1 MKIFFLLIAAILLFF
16 MGVVP
21 KTREPSPQSIPT
33 PTVAVASPSA
43 ETVPITI
50 STINVIKTA
59 EKPSPTQQ
67 PLNQYASSYSLFTA
81 MNTYRKS
88 RGLSTLSTSNEL
100 CQIAQARANDQQR
113 AGHLDHSNFQTQ
125 AATQKTFRHVGEIL
139 QYWDTPQTAEYL
151 VNTGWASSGEHAAI
165 MNDPSLT
172 HGCGVIAG
180 FYSVFI
186 FGR

>member
-1 MKIFFLLIAAILLFF
+1 MKIFLSLLAAILLFF
-16 MGVVP
+16 MGITP
-21 KTREPSPQSIPT
+21 KTQRHLPQNISAPPI
-33 PTVAVASPSA
+33 AVASPSA
-43 ETVPITI
+43 VIVPVTTPSIVTEP
-50 STINVIKTA
+50 TR
-59 EKPSPTQQ
+59 KPSPTQQ
-67 PLNQYASSYSLFTA
+67 PVNPYATSNSLFSA

-100 CQIAQARANDQQR
+100 CLIAQARANDQQR

-125 AATQKTFRHVGEIL
+125 AATQKTFHHVGEIL

-172 HGCGVIAG
+172 HGCGGIAG